1 MNKEP
6 CLAVKGLEIRYGK
19 VCVVS
24 GVDFTV
30 NRGIV
35 TTLIGSNGAGK
46 TTIMK
51 GITGMQPVTA
61 GRIHYCGEDITGMKP
76 DQVTRRGIV
85 LVPEGRRLFSSMT
98 VLENLKIGAW
108 LRSDGTAVKRSLD
121 QVLSYFPDLA
131 SRLQSKATM
140 LSGGQQQM
148 VAFGRALMA
157 APRLLMMDEPSVG
170 LAPVIVQRI
179 LEIIKSVSEQ
189 GIDVLL
195 VEQNASLALKHSDE
209 AYVVENGCINLHGL
223 SKELANDENVRRAYL
238 GL

>member
-1 MNKEP
+1 MSSE
-6 CLAVKGLEIRYGK
+6 CLAVEGLEIRYGK
-19 VCVVS
+19 VCVVF
-24 GVDFTV
+24 GVDFAVKHGTL
-30 NRGIV
+30 

-46 TTIMK
+46 TTIMR
-51 GITGMQPVTA
+51 GITGMLPVA
-61 GRIHYCGEDITGMKP
+61 KGRVRYCGEDITGLKP
-76 DQVTRRGIV
+76 DQITQRGIV
-85 LVPEGRRLFSSMT
+85 LVPEGRRLFHSMT

-108 LRSDGTAVKRSLD
+108 LRTDKVAIKRTLD
-121 QVLSYFPDLA
+121 QVLEYFPDLTTKLNAKA
-131 SRLQSKATM
+131 SM

-179 LEIIKSVSEQ
+179 LNIIRSVSED

-209 AYVVENGCINLHGL
+209 AYVVENGYIHLHGR
-223 SKELANDENVRRAYL
+223 SKALADDENVRRAYL

>member
-1 MNKEP
+1 MSGE
-6 CLAVKGLEIRYGK
+6 CLAVEGLEIRYGK
-19 VCVVS
+19 VCVVF
-24 GVDFTV
+24 GVDFSV
-30 NRGIV
+30 RQGYV

-51 GITGMQPVTA
+51 GITGMLPVA
-61 GRIHYCGEDITGMKP
+61 KGRIRYHGEDITGLKP
-76 DQVTRRGIV
+76 DQITQRGIV

-98 VLENLKIGAW
+98 VQENLKIGAW
-108 LRSDGTAVKRSLD
+108 LRSDQAAIRRTLD
-121 QVLSYFPDLA
+121 QVLGYFPELKSKLQAKA
-131 SRLQSKATM
+131 ST

-170 LAPVIVQRI
+170 LAPVVVQRI
-179 LEIIKSVSEQ
+179 LEIIRSVSEE

-195 VEQNASLALKHSDE
+195 VEQNASIALKHSDD
-209 AYVVENGCINLHGL
+209 AYVVENGYIHVRGR
-223 SKELANDENVRRAYL
+223 STDLADDESVRRAYL

>member
-1 MNKEP
+1 MSGNIS
-6 CLAVKGLEIRYGK
+6 LAVEGLEVRYGK
-19 VCVVS
+19 VRVVT
-24 GVDFTV
+24 GVDFAV
-30 NRGIV
+30 NRGTV

-51 GITGMQPVTA
+51 GITGLQPVAA
-61 GRIHYCGEDITGMKP
+61 GRIRYNGEDITGLKP
-76 DQVTRRGIV
+76 DEITRRGIV

-98 VLENLKIGAW
+98 VLENLRIGAW
-108 LRSDGTAVKRSLD
+108 LRSDRAGIRDSLD
-121 QVLSYFPDLA
+121 QVLEYFPDL
-131 SRLQSKATM
+131 RSKLHARATM

-179 LEIIKSVSEQ
+179 LSIIQSVNAE

-195 VEQNASLALKHSDE
+195 VEQNASLALKHSHD
-209 AYVVENGCINLHGL
+209 AYVVENGAISLRGL
-223 SKELANDENVRRAYL
+223 SKDLADDESVRRAYL

>member
-1 MNKEP
+1 
-6 CLAVKGLEIRYGK
+6 
-19 VCVVS
+19 
-24 GVDFTV
+24 
-30 NRGIV
+30 
-35 TTLIGSNGAGK
+35 
-46 TTIMK
+46 
-51 GITGMQPVTA
+51 
-61 GRIHYCGEDITGMKP
+61 
-76 DQVTRRGIV
+76 
-85 LVPEGRRLFSSMT
+85 MT

-108 LRSDGTAVKRSLD
+108 LRTDKVAIKRTLD
-121 QVLSYFPDLA
+121 QVLEYFPDLTTKLNAKA
-131 SRLQSKATM
+131 SM

-179 LEIIKSVSEQ
+179 LNIIRSVSED

-209 AYVVENGCINLHGL
+209 AYVVENGYIHLHGR
-223 SKELANDENVRRAYL
+223 SKALADDENVRRAYL

>member
-1 MNKEP
+1 MSEDIR
-6 CLAVKGLEIRYGK
+6 LSVEGLEIRYGK
-19 VCVVS
+19 VCVVT

-30 NRGIV
+30 ARGMV

-51 GITGMQPVTA
+51 GITGLQPVAA
-61 GRIHYCGEDITGMKP
+61 GRVRYDGEDITGMKP
-76 DQVTRRGIV
+76 DEVTRRGIV

-98 VLENLKIGAW
+98 VLENLRIGAW
-108 LRSDGTAVKRSLD
+108 LRRDRAGIKRSLE
-121 QVLSYFPDLA
+121 QVLDYFPDL
-131 SRLQSKATM
+131 RSKLPARATM

-170 LAPVIVQRI
+170 LAPVVVQRI
-179 LEIIKSVSEQ
+179 LDIIQSVSRE

-195 VEQNASLALKHSDE
+195 VEQNASLALKHSQE
-209 AYVVENGCINLHGL
+209 AYVVENGAISLRGQ
-223 SKELANDENVRRAYL
+223 SKDLANDESVRRAYL